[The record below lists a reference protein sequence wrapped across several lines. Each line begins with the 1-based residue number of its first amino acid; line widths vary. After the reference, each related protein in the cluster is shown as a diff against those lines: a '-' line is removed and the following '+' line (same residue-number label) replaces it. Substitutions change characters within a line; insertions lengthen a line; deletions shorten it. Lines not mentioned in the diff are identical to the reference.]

1 MRNKNNQKRSN
12 NMPAKQAKQ
21 NKTNN
26 EQEYQIRVFGKV
38 GCDKCAL
45 LEKRLENLL
54 AKEEWQ
60 AFQKVKFDLGTEDG
74 LVEFASL
81 ECLNPQR
88 VPGFVVARKNKRNG
102 EFEVLPNLEKSR
114 ESGKKDICS
123 NSRLYS
129 WLGLQTDYT
138 PQGQGVLSPKMIAAI
153 LKEAKQFE

>member
-1 MRNKNNQKRSN
+1 MTAKR
-12 NMPAKQAKQ
+12 KKQ
-21 NKTNN
+21 NNKSNGY
-26 EQEYQIRVFGKV
+26 EYQIRVFGKA

-45 LEKRLENLL
+45 LEKRLDTLL
-54 AKEEWQ
+54 VKEEWQ

-88 VPGFVVARKNKRNG
+88 VPGFVVARKNKKNG
-102 EFEVLPNLEKSR
+102 EFEVLPNPEKSN
-114 ESGKKDICS
+114 ESEKKDVCA

-138 PQGQGVLSPKMIAAI
+138 PQGRGVLSPKMITAV
-153 LKEAKQFE
+153 LEEAKQFSTSPTTGAG